1 MANHE
6 ATAVKGE
13 GDGPEGGVDTDIC
26 RYIVY
31 SGEDGERRGRG
42 LGFVGIRSGGEGYEG
57 GHC

>member
-1 MANHE
+1 M
-6 ATAVKGE
+6 KGE